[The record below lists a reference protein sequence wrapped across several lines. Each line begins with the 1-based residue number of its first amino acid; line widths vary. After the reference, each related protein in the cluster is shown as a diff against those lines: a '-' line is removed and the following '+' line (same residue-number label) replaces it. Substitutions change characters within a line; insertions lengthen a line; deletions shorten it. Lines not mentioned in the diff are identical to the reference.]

1 MRHRRHRHGHGWHG
15 VNHYFG
21 AYLHRRL
28 FLTFGFTILF
38 SAGLVFS
45 LMHTLAG
52 EQSWH
57 REFDRAR
64 TFISDRFE
72 DVWDDPVRRGKLA
85 QSMATDLDVDLK
97 MLDASGSEVGAA
109 GIAACAQSKL
119 SIPVE
124 RNGESLGTVRIC
136 TSRHGANGGWR
147 VGLPIFIGIVA
158 LWGASG
164 AIARRLTRPLAQVA
178 RVAEDIGKGKLDS
191 RVPVGRHHRGEVRV
205 LADVINDMAARIEK
219 QLADQRALLATVS
232 HEIRTPLARI
242 RLHAE
247 FARQK
252 TGDSKALDDI
262 DREVVDIDTLV
273 SDLLASSRID
283 FTALTRRDLDATEV
297 AQQAVERAGI
307 DPSKLVVDAPHVIF
321 EGDPTL
327 VIRAVTNLL
336 ENAMRHG
343 GGVELFRVTT
353 RGAFVIFEVE
363 DAGEGFAP
371 GEEAR
376 VFEPFYHRPRS
387 ADAAAQSVG
396 LGLTLVKRIAEAHGG
411 RAYAANR
418 PEGGA
423 RVGVELVKI

>member
-1 MRHRRHRHGHGWHG
+1 
-15 VNHYFG
+15 
-21 AYLHRRL
+21 
-28 FLTFGFTILF
+28 
-38 SAGLVFS
+38 
-45 LMHTLAG
+45 
-52 EQSWH
+52 
-57 REFDRAR
+57 
-64 TFISDRFE
+64 
-72 DVWDDPVRRGKLA
+72 
-85 QSMATDLDVDLK
+85 
-97 MLDASGSEVGAA
+97 
-109 GIAACAQSKL
+109 
-119 SIPVE
+119 
-124 RNGESLGTVRIC
+124 
-136 TSRHGANGGWR
+136 

-191 RVPVGRHHRGEVRV
+191 RIHVSRHHRGEVRI

-219 QLADQRALLATVS
+219 QLADQRGLLATVS

-252 TGDSKALDDI
+252 SGDSKALDDI
-262 DREVVDIDTLV
+262 DHEVIDIDTLV

-283 FTALTRRDLDATEV
+283 FTALTRRKLDATEV
-297 AQQAVERAGI
+297 AQQAVERVGI
-307 DPSKLVVDAPHVIF
+307 DPSKLVVEAPHVAF

-336 ENAMRHG
+336 ENALRHG
-343 GGVELFRVTT
+343 GGVELFRVST
-353 RGAFVIFEVE
+353 RGKFVTFEVE
-363 DAGEGFAP
+363 DAGEGFGK
-371 GEEAR
+371 GEEER
-376 VFEPFYHRPRS
+376 VFEPFYQRPKTGE
-387 ADAAAQSVG
+387 AAAQSVG

-418 PEGGA
+418 AEGGA